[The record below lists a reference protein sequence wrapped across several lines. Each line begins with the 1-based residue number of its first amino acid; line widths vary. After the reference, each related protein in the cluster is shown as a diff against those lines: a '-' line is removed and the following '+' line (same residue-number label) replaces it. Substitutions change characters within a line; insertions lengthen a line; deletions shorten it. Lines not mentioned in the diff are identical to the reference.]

1 MSAIRL
7 AVVGAGAMGRLH
19 ARAIA
24 RRAQRFGDCV
34 LAVIVDRHVGRS
46 ERVAAEFGGFASDSL
61 DALRDGVDAA
71 VVAVP
76 THAHDEIAR
85 ALLRA
90 GLDILI
96 EKPMSTSALEAR
108 SIEELARS
116 QGRVLGVGHVE
127 WYNPQLREAIR
138 KAGAPRRI
146 DVERLNPGIERG
158 LDIDVVQD
166 FMLHDLD
173 WIARIVADEL
183 VEVSAHGRAIVN
195 DAIDEAEAELRFA
208 KGCRARLRASRVHS
222 ERVRSVEIE
231 GAEATVRVDLLPA
244 QTAIAP
250 AAEWAEVLEPLDAE
264 WADFLEACRSRE
276 APENDALVGIAAIEL
291 VERVRGAIRL
301 QPGSAARDHD
311 PALGR

>member
-1 MSAIRL
+1 
-7 AVVGAGAMGRLH
+7 MGRLH

-24 RRAQRFGDCV
+24 RRAERFGDCV
-34 LAVIVDRHVGRS
+34 LSVVVDRHVGRS
-46 ERVAAEFGGFASDSL
+46 ERVAAEFGGIASASL
-61 DALRDGVDAA
+61 DALRDRVDAA

-76 THAHDEIAR
+76 THAHDEVTR
-85 ALLRA
+85 SLLGA
-90 GLDILI
+90 GLDVLV
-96 EKPMSTSALEAR
+96 EKPMSTSAPRAREVEA
-108 SIEELARS
+108 LARS
-116 QGRVLGVGHVE
+116 LGRVLGVGHVE

-146 DVERLNPGIERG
+146 DVERLNPGVGRG

-173 WIARIVADEL
+173 WIARVVRDEL
-183 VEVSAHGRAIVN
+183 VEVSARGRAIVN

-231 GAEATVRVDLLPA
+231 GVDATVRVDLLPA

-250 AAEWAEVLEPLDAE
+250 AAELVEVLEPLDAE
-264 WADFLEACRSRE
+264 WADFLSACRTRE
-276 APENDALVGIAAIEL
+276 APENDASVGIAAIEL

>member
-1 MSAIRL
+1 MSALRL

-24 RRAQRFGDCV
+24 RRAERIGDCV
-34 LAVIVDRHVGRS
+34 LSVVVDRHAGRS
-46 ERVAAEFGGFASDSL
+46 HDVAEEFGGLASDSL
-61 DALRDGVDAA
+61 DALRDAADAA

-76 THAHDEIAR
+76 THAHDEVAR
-85 ALLRA
+85 ALLVA
-90 GLDILI
+90 GLDVLI
-96 EKPMSTSALEAR
+96 EKPMSTSTAR
-108 SIEELARS
+108 AREIDELARS
-116 QGRVLGVGHVE
+116 RGRVLGVGHVE

-138 KAGAPRRI
+138 KAGVPRRI
-146 DVERLNPGIERG
+146 DVERLNPGVARG

-173 WIARIVADEL
+173 WIARAVRDEL
-183 VEVSAHGRAIVN
+183 ALVSASGRAIVN
-195 DAIDEAEAELRFA
+195 DGIDEAEAELRFA
-208 KGCRARLRASRVHS
+208 NGCRARLRASRVHS

-250 AAEWAEVLEPLDAE
+250 AAELVEVLEPLDAE
-264 WADFLEACRSRE
+264 WADFLSACRTRQP
-276 APENDALVGIAAIEL
+276 PENDGSVGIAAIEL

-301 QPGSAARDHD
+301 QPRSAARDHD